1 MLAEYL
7 RSCARWR
14 LDRADEADGGGNAR
28 STLGLLDAVAYTQNM
43 DDTDRVVVRMGIAG
57 CFALGRFNPGI
68 EGEWIIR
75 CWHYENSEGGPADLF
90 DAIATAAE
98 RGLVPAQRTPAFP

>member
-1 MLAEYL
+1 MMAEYL

-28 STLGLLDAVAYTQNM
+28 SALGLLDAAAYAENM
-43 DDTDRVVVRMGIAG
+43 DGSERVLVRMVIAG
-57 CFALGRFNPGI
+57 CFALGRFNPGT

-75 CWHYENSEGGPADLF
+75 RWHYEFSEGGPLDLF
-90 DAIATAAE
+90 DAVATAAE
-98 RGLVPAQRTPAFP
+98 RGLAPVLRARA